1 VTSNR
6 DDVELVS
13 LDDVELL
20 DAEALVRGRDLLIAG
35 DAVAAT
41 IAFEQALAEDPRS
54 AEALHGL
61 AKALRRADP
70 PRARAAL
77 ERALAIRPEFF
88 EAWRALALLCRVQG
102 DETTARRAVERARGC
117 APSMEAAA
125 ALHLD
130 VPSS

>member
-1 VTSNR
+1 MSSHP

-20 DAEALVRGRDLLIAG
+20 EGEALVRARDLLIAG
-35 DAVAAT
+35 EAAGAAT
-41 IAFEQALAEDPRS
+41 AFEQALAEEPRS
-54 AEALHGL
+54 TEALHGL

-70 PRARAAL
+70 ARARDAL
-77 ERALAIRPEFF
+77 ERALAIRPSFF
-88 EAWRALALLCRVQG
+88 EAWRALALLCRAQG
-102 DETTARRAVERARGC
+102 DEAAARRAVDRARGC
-117 APSMEAAA
+117 APSAEAAA